1 MIWIYW
7 GSCACWLVM
16 WCKMILADFVAEC
29 NLSHEDSFN
38 MRIADLH
45 HHQVSRISHSVYHN
59 FLTFDFFF
67 FFFLRPRSSGAASA
81 LSVAPASSS
90 PYKPLTFT
98 LVPLVI
104 SSDNKEPSKSIVCS
118 QTDKDCQ
125 VKINAKLWTKYWQH
139 ESGECCQWHPGI
151 IYADKVHW
159 THPSNCKFCNDWR
172 K

>member
-1 MIWIYW
+1 
-7 GSCACWLVM
+7 M

-29 NLSHEDSFN
+29 NLSHEDSFK
-38 MRIADLH
+38 MRVADLRH
-45 HHQVSRISHSVYHN
+45 YQDSRISHSVYHN

-67 FFFLRPRSSGAASA
+67 FFFFRPRSSGAASA

-98 LVPLVI
+98 LVPLLR
-104 SSDNKEPSKSIVCS
+104 SSDDKEPSEQIIRS

-125 VKINAKLWTKYWQH
+125 VKINKELYIGSMLVVNAVNGTLKLFMQTKSA
-139 ESGECCQWHPGI
+139 ELTLPV
-151 IYADKVHW
+151 ANVA
-159 THPSNCKFCNDWR
+159 NNWR